1 MIFILSLIGIII
13 YLADVLEAVK
23 GGDIDYILK
32 RLLIT
37 IAIIS
42 ILNALLKAF

>member
-13 YLADVLEAVK
+13 YLADMLETIK
-23 GGDIDYILK
+23 GRDIDYILRK
-32 RLLIT
+32 LLTT

-42 ILNALLKAF
+42 ILIALIAIS